1 MKTCLHT
8 KKSMEL
14 EYHVLNKNNTTLII
28 IVAKIPARDIFSEGL
43 WSLADTQEY
52 GLLADT
58 CKVLKE
64 AHSIRWKSSK
74 VVVSPKDI
82 SMYTPIYSQALDDDS
97 NKQIQQ

>member
-8 KKSMEL
+8 KKSMES
-14 EYHVLNKNNTTLII
+14 EYHVLNENSMTL

-64 AHSIRWKSSK
+64 AHSIR
-74 VVVSPKDI
+74 
-82 SMYTPIYSQALDDDS
+82 
-97 NKQIQQ
+97 